1 MIKISITPDNDI
13 LAILQARL
21 KVIGAGSM
29 PVTKEAFKTASRIVQ
44 ATWKG
49 YANGEPIPGSPYR
62 IQHPT
67 GGYARSIMVKNAGPF
82 DYTIYSESE
91 IAKFLEDG
99 TSELD
104 MKTTHPYGEK
114 GRVANHGT
122 KKNPRWVPYLI
133 VPFRWGTPG
142 AVGHFRNIIPEEI
155 YSMIRLQI
163 KKGQF
168 VRTRVLPTTHTEP
181 NFWGEQIQRAE
192 YEGEDNQNTW
202 GSMLKGIGGNIEGLS
217 AMMTDTARKRS
228 TAYFT
233 FRVISAESPATS
245 WIKPAT
251 PAMHITQHVA
261 NNTKNIVEEIIQEA
275 LKADLGVS

>member
-1 MIKISITPDNDI
+1 MIKVSITPENDL

-21 KVIGAGSM
+21 KLIGAGSM
-29 PVTKEAFKTASRIVQ
+29 PATKEAFKTASRVLQ

-67 GGYARSIMVKNAGPF
+67 GGYARSIKVKQSGPF
-82 DYTIYSESE
+82 DYTIYSESQ

-104 MKTTHPYGEK
+104 MKTTHPYGTK

-133 VPFRWGTPG
+133 VPFRWGTPRAG
-142 AVGHFRNIIPEEI
+142 GHFRNIIPEEI
-155 YSMIRLQI
+155 YSMLRVMI
-163 KKGQF
+163 KSGEF
-168 VRTRVLPTTHTEP
+168 VRTMVTPQTHTEP

-192 YEGEDNQNTW
+192 YEGENGAEYW
-202 GSMLKGIGGNIEGLS
+202 GSRLKGIGGNIEGLS
-217 AMMTDTARKRS
+217 AMGTDTPNKKS
-228 TAYFT
+228 SAYFT
-233 FRVISAESPATS
+233 FRVISAESPEGS
-245 WIKPAT
+245 WIKPAM
-251 PAMHITQHVA
+251 PAMHITQRVA
-261 NNTKNIVEEIIQEA
+261 DNTRDILDEIIQSA
-275 LKADLGVS
+275 LKADLGVQ